1 MLALRYPVQLA
12 ILSFGISIL
21 AACDAS
27 NGGPLQLPG
36 FSFDL
41 GHGRSNDQP
50 ESQTADPPQQVV
62 GAYLTCAFMDSREAV
77 AAKGRNG
84 DVIPVGCGLYKRSID
99 KPEKKPEL
107 ASLTGLQS
115 KTGMSCSGRKTVRFV
130 TAKSTTTKNLQNQ
143 FDILTSELPCQIQ
156 MRVWDQNG
164 RRALFAKSVPTI
176 TQANAAEEGFDIEAD
191 MREQNFAFE
200 DEATDKAPN
209 GISTRAAN
217 SELGNMLARE
227 IGGSVGEEISRSTNQ
242 NFNGGRLIGLKTQ
255 YEFVPGLNSKQVSS
269 GGIVLSSSGYGA
281 SGGATGSGSGP
292 SSSSSRSVSESNT
305 SRDELTPEEKRK
317 LQQRQAKYLQDQR
330 AKADAQKCAST
341 SSVALSGTPT
351 GDPSQGAAP
360 ANSGDQDCTSRPDST
375 NSGQPN
381 KQPQPTPGTAG
392 AKVPTAGP

>member
-130 TAKSTTTKNLQNQ
+130 TAKSTTTKNLQNH

-191 MREQNFAFE
+191 MREQNFAFA

-281 SGGATGSGSGP
+281 SGGATGSGP
-292 SSSSSRSVSESNT
+292 SNSSSRSVSESNT

-317 LQQRQAKYLQDQR
+317 LQQRQAKHLQDQR

-381 KQPQPTPGTAG
+381 NQPQPTPGTAG